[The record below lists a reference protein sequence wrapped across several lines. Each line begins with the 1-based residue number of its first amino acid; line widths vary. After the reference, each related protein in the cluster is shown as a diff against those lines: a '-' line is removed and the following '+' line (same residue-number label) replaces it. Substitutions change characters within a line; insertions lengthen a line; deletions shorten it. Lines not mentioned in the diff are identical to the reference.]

1 MDYGRNVQSVMAM
14 TIYLNWYKKKPWYHD
29 KSMYLLDSEKAFC
42 RRCCGHGGWNWP
54 LPFLLNSQI
63 FRTPLLHDKWWQC
76 SDSALWWWL
85 VSSFYLLVRSSNDS
99 FLLFL
104 SWYLSSSSWMNLF
117 FFKLWKSLFHVPYFN
132 SSWTL
137 NIEVFTRLSAE
148 QSKKSN
154 CATHFFCVIIQR
166 HRWVTFDLC
175 IATILNYFWCEKWLK
190 ISCLTDDS
198 QGFIVAKSRLH
209 WSFRFLLTTTHER
222 RDVNS
227 RIFARG
233 G

>member
-14 TIYLNWYKKKPWYHD
+14 TIYLNWYHD

-117 FFKLWKSLFHVPYFN
+117 NFFKIM
-132 SSWTL
+132 
-137 NIEVFTRLSAE
+137 NIF
-148 QSKKSN
+148 
-154 CATHFFCVIIQR
+154 
-166 HRWVTFDLC
+166 
-175 IATILNYFWCEKWLK
+175 
-190 ISCLTDDS
+190 ISCSLKFQFKLD
-198 QGFIVAKSRLH
+198 LEH
-209 WSFRFLLTTTHER
+209 WSFHQIVCWEK
-222 RDVNS
+222 
-227 RIFARG
+227 
-233 G
+233 